1 MTKKQVHIRLNA
13 LDRDMGRAGQ
23 CCMWKI
29 SFASH
34 PTCSPEKIQA
44 MFRKIGHAVKLKQS
58 GRIVKVLIPHHPDPV
73 QDSDLT
79 PRQVWKVVMFHQR
92 SPGNM

>member
-1 MTKKQVHIRLNA
+1 
-13 LDRDMGRAGQ
+13 
-23 CCMWKI
+23 
-29 SFASH
+29 
-34 PTCSPEKIQA
+34 

-58 GRIVKVLIPHHPDPV
+58 GGIVKVLIPHHPDPV